1 MNRRASAVLLLS
13 TVLVCAAAAQ
23 QRNIRISSFPIV
35 AIADGRSQVAITAE
49 VRESSGVFVPD
60 GTRISF
66 ATTLGQ
72 FRETIVTTTNGFA
85 RAILVSGNI
94 AGIAKIRAND
104 VSGLST
110 PAVLDFEFVSDKT
123 QLSSAQEF
131 VEVTTDDNLEYAY
144 TPHILW
150 ASSSKQG
157 VHIRYRDTT
166 IEANDLQLDT
176 QTLEIRAKKVRIKI
190 KNVTRDFEEL
200 FYSLKSR
207 KGFGITTFTGYPF
220 PPTLLPAGPFLLA
233 GVEPLPEEE
242 GTGYRLARKRNFY
255 SFLNLNRN
263 QVERPT
269 KAVDTNLLLF
279 KNFDK
284 EQMTLTAKRATV
296 FPGRYIQFAKA
307 EFRLYGERV
316 LFPLPLYQLSLNS
329 GQNQL
334 FGESIITL
342 NNSTLGV
349 NYPYYVGLQP
359 GETSLVR
366 FRTGQS
372 YGRGIN
378 VNRGVF
384 FDYELNWN
392 KGDDMQG
399 GLVWTGLGRDDYGIG
414 FRQFNRLNPRTN
426 LSFQLD
432 APAGRSLFGA
442 ASLSQQ
448 ALGFNW
454 TANASGN
461 KSLVGIRNSSQSTNF
476 IAETEPIKT
485 GKLPLRLY
493 YGVRVDSSQS
503 SFETLVADPN
513 DPNNTLSSNITQN
526 QQSYGLIVRGV
537 TQSLKVDNK
546 SSVQLGFILNQ
557 LNGSNVIQPITFSGQ
572 AIMQSNLAKGLSN
585 TLTFDYVRDPLSEG
599 ALGRYRLT
607 TQASYFEGNVR
618 ASVFANR
625 SLDIDR
631 FSLFSDISYLLNKKI
646 RLGYQYTLD
655 RQVGGSLVDY
665 NVVLGFRIEGSE
677 IGLVYSARTQRIGFQ
692 LGGAA
697 F

>member
-1 MNRRASAVLLLS
+1 MNRRASAVLLVS
-13 TVLVCAAAAQ
+13 TLLTCAALAQ

-35 AIADGRSQVAITAE
+35 AIADGRSQVSISAE
-49 VRESSGVFVPD
+49 VRESNGNLVPD

-66 ATTLGQ
+66 ATTLGS
-72 FRETIVTTTNGFA
+72 FRETVVSTSNGFA

-94 AGIAKIRAND
+94 AGIAKIRATD
-104 VSGLST
+104 VSGQAT
-110 PAVLDFEFVSDKT
+110 PAVLDFEFVSDKS

-144 TPHILW
+144 VSNILW
-150 ASSSKQG
+150 ASSAKQG

-166 IEANDLQLDT
+166 IDADDIQLDT
-176 QTLEIRAKKVRIKI
+176 RTLELKAKKARLKV
-190 KNVTRDFEEL
+190 KNVTREFEEM
-200 FYSLKSR
+200 FYSLKGK

-220 PPTLLPAGPFLLA
+220 PPTLLPAAPFWLA

-242 GTGYRLARKRNFY
+242 GQGFRLARRRNFY
-255 SFLNLNRN
+255 GFLNINRG

-269 KAVDTNLLLF
+269 QPVDTNALIF

-296 FPGRYIQFAKA
+296 FPNRYIQFAKA
-307 EFRLYGERV
+307 EFRIYGERV
-316 LFPLPLYQLSLNS
+316 LFPLPLYQLSMNS

-349 NYPYYVGLQP
+349 NYPYYVGLKP

-399 GLVWTGLGRDDYGIG
+399 GLVWSGLGRDDYGIG
-414 FRQFNRLNPRTN
+414 FRQFNRVNQRTN

-432 APAGRSLFGA
+432 APAGRSLYGA

-461 KSLVGIRNSSQSTNF
+461 KSLVGLKNSNQSTNF
-476 IAETEPIKT
+476 VAETEPIKA

-493 YGVRVDSSQS
+493 YGLRVDSSQS
-503 SFETLVADPN
+503 SYESLTADPN
-513 DPNNTLSSNITQN
+513 DPNNTITTTTTQN
-526 QQSYGLIVRGV
+526 QQSYGLVFRGV
-537 TQSLKVDNK
+537 TQSLRVDKK

-572 AIMQSNLAKGLSN
+572 AIMQSNLGRGLSN
-585 TLTFDYVRDPLSEG
+585 TLTFDYVRDPLSES
-599 ALGRYRLT
+599 ALGRYRVT
-607 TQASYFEGNVR
+607 TQASYLEGNVR
-618 ASVFANR
+618 TSIFANK

-631 FSLFSDISYLLNKKI
+631 FSLFSDISYFLSKRA

-665 NVVLGFRIEGSE
+665 NIVFGYRIEGSE
-677 IGLVYSARTQRIGFQ
+677 IGLVYSARTQRIGIQ